1 MTSPHLTAPA
11 SGAWRDFARAGAILI
26 LLLLQCA
33 ALDRGYS
40 YIHAVSGPDAALWAE
55 ANTLLKWLVYGAVFG
70 GVAFA
75 LSALA
80 SGRNFAKLWRESV
93 ERHLWG
99 RWLAAEAACFAA
111 LYAMLP
117 LFKRGAES
125 PPWLAFALLLALG
138 ALMFACA
145 ALALAPLRFWR
156 AFSSQRASAYWV
168 SAGIG
173 LLTFAALPLSQNSWT
188 ALSSATL
195 HLSYWFLQLYEPA
208 ARMEAD
214 RFLLGAGDFAVLVRA
229 ACSGYEGIALVLGM
243 MGAYIYAFRAHLRFP
258 HVLLLLPIGVA
269 AIWIF
274 NALRIALLVSIGAR
288 ISPQLA
294 LDGFHA
300 QAGWVLFL
308 AVTIS
313 LMAVA
318 HQVRF
323 FRSDAPARDGPPDPA
338 LKRAAALLAPFAA
351 LMAARIGGAI
361 TQDLWIGAM
370 LIVLPVLAI
379 FLYRAEIKR
388 ELGRINAEPWLV
400 GLIVGAL
407 WIATEPAGEST
418 LGAFL
423 AAQPAGA
430 DIAWLALRLIGFVL
444 IVPIAEELLF
454 RGYLHRALI
463 SRRFETVAPG
473 AFTWAAF
480 LVTTLIFGAMHGRW
494 LAGALAGAAFAFTLY
509 RSNTLAGPIAAHVAA
524 NGLIAAWAVTTQEWA
539 LI

>member
-117 LFKRGAES
+117 LFQRGAES
-125 PPWLAFALLLALG
+125 PPWLAFAVLLALG

-156 AFSSQRASAYWV
+156 AFASQRASAYWV

-300 QAGWVLFL
+300 QAGWVLFPCGDDFADGCRASGAL
-308 AVTIS
+308 LPQRCAGARRGARSCAQTRRGAAGAVCG
-313 LMAVA
+313 LDGRA
-318 HQVRF
+318 HRRGDHAGSVDR
-323 FRSDAPARDGPPDPA
+323 RDAD
-338 LKRAAALLAPFAA
+338 RAAC
-351 LMAARIGGAI
+351 
-361 TQDLWIGAM
+361 
-370 LIVLPVLAI
+370 
-379 FLYRAEIKR
+379 
-388 ELGRINAEPWLV
+388 
-400 GLIVGAL
+400 
-407 WIATEPAGEST
+407 AGYFS
-418 LGAFL
+418 L
-423 AAQPAGA
+423 
-430 DIAWLALRLIGFVL
+430 
-444 IVPIAEELLF
+444 
-454 RGYLHRALI
+454 
-463 SRRFETVAPG
+463 SRRDQTR
-473 AFTWAAF
+473 T
-480 LVTTLIFGAMHGRW
+480 
-494 LAGALAGAAFAFTLY
+494 
-509 RSNTLAGPIAAHVAA
+509 GPH
-524 NGLIAAWAVTTQEWA
+524 
-539 LI
+539 